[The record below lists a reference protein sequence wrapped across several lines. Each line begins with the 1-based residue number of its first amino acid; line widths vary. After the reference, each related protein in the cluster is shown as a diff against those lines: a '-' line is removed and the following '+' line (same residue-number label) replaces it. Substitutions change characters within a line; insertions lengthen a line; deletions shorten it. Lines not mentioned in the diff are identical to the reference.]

1 MKANRLFFTVLL
13 LLSAAV
19 FQLNAQQSK
28 ADRKLLDEIR
38 ARAEK
43 GDAQFQSELGEAFC
57 FGMLGVAK
65 DEVEAVK
72 WFRKA
77 AEQNLAQAQFN
88 LGAFYECGH
97 GVAKDEVEAVKWFRK
112 AAEQN
117 LAQAQY
123 NLGHCFAYGRGVAKD
138 YVEGYKWWL
147 LAAAQGDENAK
158 KNVAI
163 LENKMSREQI
173 AEGQKLARNFKPR
186 EAPSAGGDSSG
197 TGIAQTR

>member
-43 GDAQFQSELGEAFC
+43 GDAQFQAELGEAFC

-65 DEVEAVK
+65 DEVEAAK
-72 WFRKA
+72 WCRKA

-88 LGAFYECGH
+88 LGTCYASGQ
-97 GVAKDEVEAVKWFRK
+97 GVAKDEVEAVKWYRK

-117 LAQAQY
+117 LAAAQN
-123 NLGHCFAYGRGVAKD
+123 NLGVCYANGDGVAKD
-138 YVEGYKWWL
+138 SVEAVKW
-147 LAAAQGDENAK
+147 
-158 KNVAI
+158 
-163 LENKMSREQI
+163 
-173 AEGQKLARNFKPR
+173 FH
-186 EAPSAGGDSSG
+186 
-197 TGIAQTR
+197 